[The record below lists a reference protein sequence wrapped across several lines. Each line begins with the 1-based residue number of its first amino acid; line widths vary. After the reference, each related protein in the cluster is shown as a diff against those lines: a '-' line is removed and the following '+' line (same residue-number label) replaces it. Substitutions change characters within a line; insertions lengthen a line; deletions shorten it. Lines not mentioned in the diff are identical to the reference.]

1 MKIGGC
7 YNKAKWDRS
16 ACKAR
21 LLAQMYR
28 MGGILAL
35 NNMAEILI
43 VNGLGIFLMAFLRL
57 TRIENAEKRL
67 DGERYFDIM
76 LWLTIAGCFIEAL
89 TFVIDGKMFPF
100 CRAMSYVLNSFLFI
114 ATCSVGF
121 LWCLYVDF
129 RLYNSIRR
137 VRSRARWLAIPLA
150 VDIAMNIIN
159 LSGCGIVFTISE
171 GNVYARGSLVAASY
185 VILFFYF
192 IYSICLVDFSK
203 RNGLHIRFF
212 PVYYFVLPVM
222 VGTLVQG
229 FAYGITMGWAC
240 VAIAL
245 LFIYIQTQSLNIYI
259 DSLSGLYNR
268 RYLDC
273 IIGLQKNNPKF
284 EIYGIMIDVNDFKR
298 INDLYGHSQGDDA
311 IRNIGRIL
319 SDAIP
324 SSGLAVRYAGDE
336 FVVLLRT
343 DEEAAAQTVIA
354 QIKENV
360 DQFNR
365 EGQAP
370 YTMSLAMGCSR
381 FDTSSGDAE
390 KFFSAMDEQMYAAK
404 RAHYQQDGKD
414 RRSR

>member
-1 MKIGGC
+1 M
-7 YNKAKWDRS
+7 
-16 ACKAR
+16 
-21 LLAQMYR
+21 
-28 MGGILAL
+28 AL

-57 TRIENAEKRL
+57 TRIENTEKQL
-67 DGERYFDIM
+67 EGEKIFDVM

-89 TFVIDGKMFPF
+89 TFVIDGKIFPF
-100 CRAMSYVLNSFLFI
+100 CRAVSYALNSFLFI

-129 RLYNSIRR
+129 RIYNSMRR
-137 VRSRARWLAIPLA
+137 VRSRAGWLAIPLA
-150 VDIAMNIIN
+150 VDVVMNIIN

-185 VILFFYF
+185 IILFFYF

-203 RNGLHIRFF
+203 RSGLHVRFF

-245 LFIYIQTQSLNIYI
+245 LFIYIQTQSLNSYI

-268 RYLDC
+268 RYMDC
-273 IIGLQKNNPKF
+273 ILGMQKNNAKVSV
-284 EIYGIMIDVNDFKR
+284 YGIMIDVNDFKR
-298 INDLYGHSQGDDA
+298 INDLYGHSRGDDA
-311 IRNIGRIL
+311 IRSIGSIL

-324 SSGLAVRYAGDE
+324 TNGLAVRYAGDE
-336 FVVLLRT
+336 FVVLLRV
-343 DEEAAAQTVIA
+343 DEEAAVQAVMQRI
-354 QIKENV
+354 QENV
-360 DQFNR
+360 EQFNQA
-365 EGQAP
+365 GQAP
-370 YTMSLAMGCSR
+370 YTLSLAMGCSR
-381 FDTSSGDAE
+381 FDASAGDAE
-390 KFFSAMDEQMYAAK
+390 EFFSAMDAQMYAAK
-404 RAHYQQDGKD
+404 RAHYQQEGQD

>member
-1 MKIGGC
+1 M
-7 YNKAKWDRS
+7 NE
-16 ACKAR
+16 
-21 LLAQMYR
+21 
-28 MGGILAL
+28 MGGVLAL

-57 TRIENAEKRL
+57 TRIENTEKRL
-67 DGERYFDIM
+67 EGERYFNVM

-89 TFVIDGKMFPF
+89 TFVIDGRVFPF
-100 CRAMSYVLNSFLFI
+100 CRTVSYVLNSFLFI

-129 RLYNSIRR
+129 RIYNSMRR

-150 VDIAMNIIN
+150 VDVVMNIIN

-185 VILFFYF
+185 IILFFYF
-192 IYSICLVDFSK
+192 IYSILLVDYSK
-203 RNGLHIRFF
+203 KSGLHIRFF

-229 FAYGITMGWAC
+229 FAYGITMGWCC

-245 LFIYIQTQSLNIYI
+245 LFIYIQIQSLNSYI

-268 RYLDC
+268 RYMDC
-273 IIGLQKNNPKF
+273 IIGQQKNNSKF
-284 EIYGIMIDVNDFKR
+284 DIYGIMIDVNDFKR
-298 INDLYGHSQGDDA
+298 INDLYGHSQGDSA
-311 IRNIGRIL
+311 IRCIGRIL

-343 DEEAAAQTVIA
+343 DEETEAREVMQ
-354 QIKENV
+354 QIQKNV
-360 DQFNR
+360 EQFNQA
-365 EGQAP
+365 GQAP
-370 YTMSLAMGCSR
+370 YTLSLAMGCSR
-381 FDTSSGDAE
+381 FDTSEGDAE

-404 RAHYQQDGKD
+404 RAHYQQAGQD